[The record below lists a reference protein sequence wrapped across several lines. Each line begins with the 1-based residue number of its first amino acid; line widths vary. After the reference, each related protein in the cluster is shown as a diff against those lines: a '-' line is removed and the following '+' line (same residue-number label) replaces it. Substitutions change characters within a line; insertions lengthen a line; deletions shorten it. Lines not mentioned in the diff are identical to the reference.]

1 MRDIDNSLTEAEVDS
16 ALKRL
21 PAPVVAPQFADN
33 VMRAIESRRSRN
45 VHVASRKAWVWAVAA
60 AVTVLVTAG
69 VLRMGRAPTLPP
81 GTKLVRFAVRLPGA
95 QRVAL
100 VGSFNGWG
108 RRIALRSGRHGLW
121 TVRVPLRLG
130 QYTYVFVVNG
140 HRILPDPHAE
150 GYRPDGFGGKNSLI
164 IVGSRGVF
172 A

>member
-1 MRDIDNSLTEAEVDS
+1 MSDTNNSLTEVEVDA

-21 PAPVVAPQFADN
+21 PIPVVAPQFVDN
-33 VMRAIESRRSRN
+33 VMRAIENRRSEN
-45 VHVASRKAWVWAVAA
+45 VRAPRRTVWVWAVAA
-60 AVTVLVTAG
+60 AVTVLVTASI
-69 VLRMGRAPTLPP
+69 LRVADVPNLPP
-81 GTKLVRFAVRLPGA
+81 GTELVRFAVRLPAA
-95 QRVAL
+95 QQVAL

-108 RRIALRSGRHGLW
+108 HRIALHSGQHGVW
-121 TVRVPLRLG
+121 TVRVPLRFG

-164 IVGSRGVF
+164 IVGDRGVS